1 MLNTELK
8 LKQVEKVENG
18 VKITR
23 ITSEGK
29 VDKRSMN
36 PGRPKSLNAL
46 KHELFLEDLYEN
58 RTKFTIKGGIIGVFN
73 IGAGDLYKNDVW
85 VGKID
90 KIFPTKFRVIT
101 KSLIGNSIVEV
112 IKLDDIDMC

>member
-1 MLNTELK
+1 MLNPELK
-8 LKQVEKVENG
+8 AQQVENVNN
-18 VKITR
+18 VKITLD
-23 ITSEGK
+23 GK

-46 KHELFLEDLYEN
+46 KHELFLEDLFEN
-58 RTKFTIKGGIIGVFN
+58 RAQFTIKGGIIGVFN
-73 IGAGDLYKNDVW
+73 IGSGDLYKNDVW
-85 VGKID
+85 VGSVD

-112 IKLDDIDMC
+112 IKLDDIEML

>member
-1 MLNTELK
+1 MSNTELT
-8 LKQVEKVENG
+8 LKQVEKVENK
-18 VKITR
+18 VR

-36 PGRPKSLNAL
+36 PGRPKSLETL

-58 RTKFTIKGGIIGVFN
+58 RTKFNIEGVVGVFN

-85 VGKID
+85 VGRID

-101 KSLIGNSIVEV
+101 KSLIGTSMEQI
-112 IKLDDIDMC
+112 IKLDSIEMC